1 MFEDELPKP
10 AKLDLEKMS
19 VDELEARIETLK
31 AQIADDCDTARAILA
46 RLPAPDANESAALP
60 RRQARS

>member
-19 VDELEARIETLK
+19 VDELEARIETYTL
-31 AQIADDCDTARAILA
+31 TG
-46 RLPAPDANESAALP
+46 
-60 RRQARS
+60 